1 MIWSVVLGAFG
12 VLVVMRLLEVVSARR
27 GRPFQIPL
35 LAWLAAWWLVIA
47 AVLRFGFV
55 VPIPGSILDIYLGIL
70 TGALVVFATTDRARV
85 QEVAR
90 PIVAFLTEP
99 RFVVPLLVVALAIP
113 AAVAAKIYRD
123 MTAPPLAPF
132 FGRTVHPAPP
142 GQITVHDKVYD
153 LTSISNPHRDLER
166 TNPQLYR
173 QKVAAGREVYY
184 SNCFV
189 CHGDLMRGDGVY
201 AHALLPV
208 PTNFQDP
215 GTIAQLQESYLFWRI
230 AKGGPGLPEE
240 AGPWMSAMPAWDQ
253 FLDEEQIWDVILFLY
268 DFTGNRPRARE
279 AVEPTASHEQ
289 R

>member
-1 MIWSVVLGAFG
+1 VIWSIVLPALAALL
-12 VLVVMRLLEVVSARR
+12 VLRLLD
-27 GRPFQIPL
+27 GRFFRVPL
-35 LAWLAAWWLVIA
+35 LAWLAAWWL
-47 AVLRFGFV
+47 AVAVALKLGFD
-55 VPIPGSILDIYLGIL
+55 VPIPGSILDIYLWIL
-70 TGALVVFATTDRARV
+70 TGALVVYATTDRDRLR
-85 QEVAR
+85 EVTG

-99 RFVVPLLVVALAIP
+99 RFLVPLLLVALAIP

-123 MTAPPLAPF
+123 MTAPPVAPF
-132 FGRTVHPAPP
+132 FARTVHPAPP
-142 GQITVHDKVYD
+142 NQITVHDKAFD
-153 LTSISNPHRDLER
+153 LTSLSNPHRELEL

-173 QKVAAGREVYY
+173 QKVDAGREVYY
-184 SNCFV
+184 RNCFF
-189 CHGDLMRGDGVY
+189 CHGDLMRGEGMY

-240 AGPWMSAMPAWDQ
+240 AGPWISAMPAWDQ

-279 AVEPTASHEQ
+279 AIEPTASHEAQ
-289 R
+289 